1 MWCFIVYQHTDY
13 QSYMDYSKVILI
25 VTHYGENITCSRF
38 WKYVDN
44 FTWKILECTMQFKPA
59 RSIGMRIACCML
71 KHMYVFVLKGVEF
84 DGEPKIKPSKL
95 SICSKWTTFSLSLCL
110 VILMV
115 LNVLFLSS
123 QTIVDLIWF
132 DFQFSLQM
140 IFHSNWEHFFLLHLC
155 SSTRIELIEIN

>member
-95 SICSKWTTFSLSLCL
+95 SICSKWTTFSLSLS
-110 VILMV
+110 VS
-115 LNVLFLSS
+115 LSS
-123 QTIVDLIWF
+123 WYWTFYFCRAKQLLIWF
-132 DFQFSLQM
+132 DL
-140 IFHSNWEHFFLLHLC
+140 IFNSHCKWYFILIGSIFFYCIYVHRLE
-155 SSTRIELIEIN
+155 SS